1 MGEQRGGGSKPKG
14 AGQPE
19 ESPLPPT
26 PQVVDSE
33 ASNYQPGDQPDEPE
47 ETPDEK
53 DAAGGGAGT
62 LGLPNTSVGNVPK
75 KPGGSSAQKKA
86 QKKLLDEA
94 VEKQRQ
100 LIEDFAKISQQL
112 SDVMSRLEGTT
123 FVKRLKA
130 AARSELKVGEGLASV
145 VSQAFGK
152 PAKQVESDPL
162 RRQVDA
168 VAKGNDEVGQKL
180 SAVMDDLDA
189 YSERRPLPA
198 LRTVLDEM
206 KELDLLGSLR
216 QLTDDMKREAGTSI
230 AQTEFWSDTLDRWAD
245 ELVPPPQDGGG
256 DGSGGD
262 GPPPESLP
270 PEVVLEA
277 MLILEAETNLREET
291 RVAEQVRPTLD
302 AEAFQTRADRL
313 AVAQQ
318 GLAERVGGIVE
329 KLNMP
334 DGPLRFDEEIEQM
347 KREILPGRSQQ
358 KKFEKE
364 IRLFTQAQAVMA
376 EARGILAGPDTG
388 RRAIAAETEVIE
400 LLLQSQFGGG
410 GGGGGGSGGS
420 PGGGGTGGTRNAALA
435 RLGEGVNSQARTE
448 APEEDQAIGKSGSV
462 LPEEFRDGLDAYFNA
477 FERGRDATRSTP

>member
-1 MGEQRGGGSKPKG
+1 M
-14 AGQPE
+14 
-19 ESPLPPT
+19 
-26 PQVVDSE
+26 VDSE
-33 ASNYQPGDQPDEPE
+33 ASNYQPDEQG
-47 ETPDEK
+47 ETPDKE

-62 LGLPNTSVGNVPK
+62 LGLPKTTVGKLPQ
-75 KPGGSSAQKKA
+75 KPGGGSAEKKA

-145 VSQAFGK
+145 VSQAFGR
-152 PAKQVESDPL
+152 PAKQEESDPL

-245 ELVPPPQDGGG
+245 ELVPPPEDGGG

-302 AEAFQTRADRL
+302 AEAFKARAGGL
-313 AVAQQ
+313 AAAQQ
-318 GLAERVGGIVE
+318 KLAERVGGIVE
-329 KLNMP
+329 KLDMP
-334 DGPLRFDEEIEQM
+334 GGPPRFDEEI
-347 KREILPGRSQQ
+347 
-358 KKFEKE
+358 
-364 IRLFTQAQAVMA
+364 RLFEQAEAVMA
-376 EARGILAGPDTG
+376 EARDILAGPDTG

-410 GGGGGGSGGS
+410 DGGGGGGGGGS

-448 APEEDQAIGKSGSV
+448 APEEEQAIGKSGNV